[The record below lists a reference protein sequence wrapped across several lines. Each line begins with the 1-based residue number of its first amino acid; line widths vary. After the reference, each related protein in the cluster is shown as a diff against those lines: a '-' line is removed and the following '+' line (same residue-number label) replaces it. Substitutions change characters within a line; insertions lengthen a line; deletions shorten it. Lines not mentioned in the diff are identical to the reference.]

1 MIHNEPLPLKNLSL
15 WLLLV
20 FSGLITAYLSFVAA
34 ISLWVGLSHSQ
45 QDGFWMPILV
55 GTLIIVIGLWLF
67 YRLTKIIL
75 YRTKDMDIINSR

>member
-15 WLLLV
+15 WLLLI

-34 ISLWVGLSHSQ
+34 ISLWVGLAHLQ

-55 GTLIIVIGLWLF
+55 GTLILVISLWLF

-75 YRTKDMDIINSR
+75 NRTKEMDIINSR